1 MSSEIADLLRALRD
15 GDLTLEEVAQRF
27 RARKWPRT
35 KPATPGSYH
44 ELAAAALRDPDP
56 DVPGSFDEVVA
67 ACDRG
72 EITEMQFQVLAE
84 AVVEAKRAQRDQG
97 P

>member
-1 MSSEIADLLRALRD
+1 MSSEIADLLQALRA

-27 RARKWPRT
+27 RKRKWPRT
-35 KPATPGSYH
+35 KPPPPASYH
-44 ELAAAALRDPDP
+44 DLAAAALRDPDP

-72 EITEMQFQVLAE
+72 EITETQYQVLAD
-84 AVVEAKRAQRDQG
+84 AVAEAKRAGNDPDG
-97 P
+97 